1 MTIAVVDYGMG
12 NIHSVAKALERV
24 APEAEI
30 TVTADPERIL
40 ACERLVVP
48 GQGALPDCMRQL
60 AASGARDAVIE
71 AAGAKPFL
79 GICIGLQ
86 MLFERGE
93 EGDTPGLGLLPGR
106 VPRFKLSGQHLSL
119 KIPHIGWNEVAQ
131 ERSHALWERIADRSR
146 FYFVHS
152 YYPAPGDRALVA
164 ATSDY
169 GAPFTCAVARDN
181 IFAVQFHPEKSQSA
195 GLQLL
200 SNFVRWHP

>member
-1 MTIAVVDYGMG
+1 LRIAVVDYGMG

-24 APEAEI
+24 AQGAEVS
-30 TVTADPERIL
+30 VTADPEKIRSS
-40 ACERLVVP
+40 ERLVVP

-60 AASGARDAVIE
+60 AASGAREAVIE

-106 VPRFKLSGQHLSL
+106 VPRFKLTGL
-119 KIPHIGWNEVAQ
+119 KIPHMGWNEVAQ
-131 ERSHALWERIADRSR
+131 RRSHALWAGIADRSR

-152 YYPAPGDRALVA
+152 YYPAPADGALVA
-164 ATSDY
+164 ATTEY

-200 SNFVRWHP
+200 SNFVRWRP

>member
-12 NIHSVAKALERV
+12 NLRSVSKALERV
-24 APEAEI
+24 APGAEVSI
-30 TVTADPERIL
+30 TADPERIL
-40 ACERLVVP
+40 SSERLVVP

-60 AASGARDAVIE
+60 AASGAREAVIE
-71 AAGAKPFL
+71 AAGSRPFL

-106 VPRFKLSGQHLSL
+106 VPRFKAAGL
-119 KIPHIGWNEVAQ
+119 KIPHMGWNEVMQ
-131 ERSHALWERIADRSR
+131 RRSHALWEGIADRSR

-152 YYPAPGDRALVA
+152 YYPAPSDEALVA
-164 ATSDY
+164 GTAQY

-200 SNFVRWHP
+200 SNFVRWRP